1 MSEKELL
8 EQIKKLQEENEC
20 QKKQLDHLDHK
31 RRVLYE
37 KYKEVAEENEKLRR
51 AVVGLAIERFGV

>member
-8 EQIKKLQEENEC
+8 EQIEC
-20 QKKQLDHLDHK
+20 LKKQLDHVDHK
-31 RRVLYE
+31 HRTVYE